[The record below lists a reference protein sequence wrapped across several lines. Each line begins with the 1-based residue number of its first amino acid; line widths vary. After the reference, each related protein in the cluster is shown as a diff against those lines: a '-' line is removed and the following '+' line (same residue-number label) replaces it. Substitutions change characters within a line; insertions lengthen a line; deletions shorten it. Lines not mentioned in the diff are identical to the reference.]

1 MSLIYGVKLMT
12 AFMTAI
18 GATQP
23 TSTSKSLTISV
34 VALSGATDNDAL
46 DRSVARLQSLGH
58 TVNVEPESR
67 ETWRYFS
74 GTDAQRLTGLHRAL
88 SNPTVDLII
97 GTRGGYGLSRL
108 MQHIDWGLVAQSKK
122 WLCGFSD
129 FTALNLGALAKSNL
143 ITLHGPFTTSDFA
156 WENNESASLQAEHLF
171 TSDSLFAALSG
182 NQQTVDITN
191 SQSQPPNL
199 NLLRNAVLP
208 GHAIT
213 GTLWGGNLKLVTHL
227 IGTEYMPVHLIKNG
241 ILFLEDIQED
251 PYSIER
257 GLYQLKYAGL
267 LDNQRAIVLGQFNK
281 CTPNN
286 KNRYPYSL
294 DEAIETLRSITTCPI
309 LTNFPFGHVAKKATL
324 KIGAPCTIKTLTDG
338 YRWQQ

>member
-1 MSLIYGVKLMT
+1 MT
-12 AFMTAI
+12 TI
-18 GATQP
+18 QP
-23 TSTSKSLTISV
+23 PPHSKPLVISV

-46 DRSVARLQSLGH
+46 DCSVVRLQSLGH
-58 TVNVEPESR
+58 TVIVEPESR

-74 GTDAQRLTGLHRAL
+74 GTDAQRLAGLHRAL
-88 SNPTVDLII
+88 ANPSVDLVL

-108 MQHIDWGLVAQSKK
+108 MQHIDWPLIAQSKK

-129 FTALNLGALAKSNL
+129 FTAINLGALAKSNL
-143 ITLHGPFTTSDFA
+143 ITLHGPFATSDFA
-156 WENNESASLQAEHLF
+156 WESNESVSLQAEHQF
-171 TSDSLFAALSG
+171 TSNSFFAALSG
-182 NQQTVDITN
+182 NQQSVDVA
-191 SQSQPPNL
+191 SSSAQSL
-199 NLLRNAVLP
+199 NLLSNTTPNAAQP
-208 GHAIT
+208 GHTIT

-227 IGTEYMPVHLIKNG
+227 VGTEYMPVNLITNG
-241 ILFLEDIQED
+241 VLFLEDIQED

-257 GLYQLKYAGL
+257 GLYQLKLAGL

-294 DEAIETLRSITTCPI
+294 DEAIETLQAITTCPI
-309 LTNFPFGHVAKKATL
+309 FTNFPFGHVAKKTTL
-324 KIGAPCTIKTLTDG
+324 KIGAPCTITTLENG